1 MSSTTPICSHYFP
14 EESGLSILFCAAVT
28 YFYIDVH
35 NSLFLF
41 GGGSQDE
48 PAFKRHADGAD
59 GRIPPSFWQKENDRL
74 NLPGGLVTRSFSFSL
89 R

>member
-1 MSSTTPICSHYFP
+1 MCFKTSICSHYFP

-48 PAFKRHADGAD
+48 PAFKRYVTEE
-59 GRIPPSFWQKENDRL
+59 S
-74 NLPGGLVTRSFSFSL
+74 GGERKNMEELLMFSSVLFCTN
-89 R
+89 RGGGNRT